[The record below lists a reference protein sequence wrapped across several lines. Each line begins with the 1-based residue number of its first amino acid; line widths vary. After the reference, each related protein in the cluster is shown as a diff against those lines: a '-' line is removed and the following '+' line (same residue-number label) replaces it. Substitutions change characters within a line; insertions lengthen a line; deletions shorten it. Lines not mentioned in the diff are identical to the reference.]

1 MKNTKNSISPT
12 DRGERTMRS
21 RRKMAVCGLALLL
34 FFTLCGCGAQRQTGE
49 WFAMDTVMTAAVYGS
64 ADALDAVEAETYR
77 LDALLAAQ
85 KDDSEIAAVNDGA
98 EVVSEETA
106 ALLRRAL
113 EIAAETNGAY
123 DPTVYPLMRAWGFTD
138 GNYRVPADAELDALL
153 QTTGWTE
160 VSVDGTTAS
169 LPEGF
174 ALDLGGIGKG
184 YAAGRCKEI
193 LKAHGVTSALL
204 SLGGNVSALGSKPDG
219 TAWTVAIE
227 DPDGGDYLGTVQ
239 IADQCVVTSGGY
251 QRYFEQDGVR
261 YWHILD
267 PETGKPARS
276 GMKSVTIVSA
286 DDTLADALST
296 ALFVM
301 GPERAADFW
310 RVHRAEFGAVWLTD
324 DGRLFVTE
332 GLTLTTEREYEV
344 VS

>member
-227 DPDGGDYLGTVQ
+227 NPDGGAYLGTVQ
-239 IADQCVVTSGGY
+239 ITDQCVVTSGGY

-286 DDTLADALST
+286 DDTLADTLST